1 MKKRKP
7 LFSRSRFT
15 ISFNS
20 DTGFTLL
27 EVLVATAI
35 LSIAVV
41 VILQLFSANL
51 RAISASGDYVT
62 AATKAEAK
70 MREILDDD
78 NVSEKAYSETT
89 TDGYRMDVSITDTL
103 KERTEKLEVRLLEID
118 LTVRWTKGVRDR
130 SLTLRSMKVR
140 KKEV

>member
-1 MKKRKP
+1 MKRRTH
-7 LFSRSRFT
+7 LFSRSHSSV
-15 ISFNS
+15 SFSSN
-20 DTGFTLL
+20 TGFTLL

-35 LSIAVV
+35 LSIAIV

-78 NVSEKAYSETT
+78 NISEKAYSETT

-103 KERTEKLEVRLLEID
+103 KERTEQLGVRLLEID
-118 LTVRWTKGVRDR
+118 LTVRWTKGVKDR